1 MARLRILGVDPGSVT
16 LGVAV
21 IDFERGNAH
30 CLHLASV
37 SLSAAIQAS
46 PRRASA
52 KAGGDFHARLGAVFS
67 EITHLITQFSPDEF
81 AIEQIFMFRSPD
93 SSLKLA
99 QARGAAIAAAV
110 VAGLPVA
117 EYMPAEVKKAVVGT
131 GRADK
136 LQVQHMVKRLLSL
149 ADAPPAD
156 GADAAAVALCHAY
169 RRSSLIVAQSENLP
183 PAKAELLRHLVQ
195 TRHRS
200 RSGQDA
206 WTELAMQRAR
216 KGKSGQT

>member
-1 MARLRILGVDPGSVT
+1 MKPGLRILGIDPGSVT
-16 LGVAV
+16 TGVAV
-21 IDFERGNAH
+21 IEKQGREH
-30 CLHLASV
+30 VCLHLE
-37 SLSAAIQAS
+37 SLKLGAQKDT
-46 PRRASA
+46 P
-52 KAGGDFHARLGAVFS
+52 GGFHQRLGEVFTRVS
-67 EITHLITQFSPDEF
+67 RLIETYQPHEF
-81 AIEQIFMFRSPD
+81 AIEQIFMFRSPE

-149 ADAPPAD
+149 TDDPPAD

-169 RRSSLIVAQSENLP
+169 RRSSMLVAQSEGLP
-183 PAKAELLRHLVQ
+183 PAKAELLRQ
-195 TRHRS
+195 MAQSRHRS
-200 RSGQDA
+200 RSGQDT
-206 WTELAMQRAR
+206 WTELAMRRAR
-216 KGKSGQT
+216 APKGDKA

>member
-1 MARLRILGVDPGSVT
+1 MNATPGLRILGIDPGSVT
-16 LGVAV
+16 AGAAV
-21 IDFERGNAH
+21 IEKQGRDYV
-30 CLHLASV
+30 CLHLE
-37 SLSAAIQAS
+37 SLKLSKQGS
-46 PRRASA
+46 
-52 KAGGDFHARLGAVFS
+52 FHQRLGEVFS
-67 EITHLITQFSPDEF
+67 RIAGLIETYQPHEF
-81 AIEQIFMFRSPD
+81 AIEQIFMFRSED

-136 LQVQHMVKRLLSL
+136 LQVQHMVKRQLSL
-149 ADAPPAD
+149 ADAPPPD

-169 RRSSLIVAQSENLP
+169 RRSSLLVAQSESLP
-183 PAKAELLRHLVQ
+183 PAKAELLRHLAQ
-195 TRHRS
+195 SRHRS

-206 WTELAMQRAR
+206 WSELAMRRAR
-216 KGKSGQT
+216 PPKGDKA